1 MTLGQTTNFPD
12 ELRVLAVLAGERSPF
27 RPDVPTAKELG
38 FDVQMSSLRGIVA
51 PAGMDEAMADQLRAA
66 LTAVNANPDFQ
77 AMMAEQGNPIAFMV
91 GDDFAATA
99 AKQNG
104 VAAQIWADTPWK

>member
-1 MTLGQTTNFPD
+1 
-12 ELRVLAVLAGERSPF
+12 
-27 RPDVPTAKELG
+27 
-38 FDVQMSSLRGIVA
+38 
-51 PAGMDEAMADQLRAA
+51 
-66 LTAVNANPDFQ
+66 
-77 AMMAEQGNPIAFMV
+77 MMAEQGNPIAFMV